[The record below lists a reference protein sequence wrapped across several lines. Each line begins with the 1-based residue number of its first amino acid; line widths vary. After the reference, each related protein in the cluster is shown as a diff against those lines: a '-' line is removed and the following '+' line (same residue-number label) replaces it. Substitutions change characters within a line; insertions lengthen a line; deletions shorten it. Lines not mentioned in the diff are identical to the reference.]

1 MKAKTSVRLFN
12 HTAVRAR
19 WDDETIS
26 WWYVATDIIE
36 ALAVS
41 TDARRYWNTFKR
53 RNPELS
59 SFCRHLDGENV
70 THSPKCK
77 DSMIA
82 ALVWV
87 IWVSVLD
94 PW

>member
-1 MKAKTSVRLFN
+1 MKAKTSIRYFN
-12 HTAVRAR
+12 NTAVRAR
-19 WDDETIS
+19 WDDDTTS

-59 SFCRHLDGENV
+59 SHFVDN
-70 THSPKCK
+70 
-77 DSMIA
+77 
-82 ALVWV
+82 
-87 IWVSVLD
+87 
-94 PW
+94 